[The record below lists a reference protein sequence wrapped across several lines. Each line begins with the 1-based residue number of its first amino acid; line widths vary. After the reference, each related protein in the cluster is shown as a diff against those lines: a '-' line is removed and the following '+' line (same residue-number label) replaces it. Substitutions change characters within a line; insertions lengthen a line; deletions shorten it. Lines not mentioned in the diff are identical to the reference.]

1 MSFIENI
8 FETTQFQLEKLCDRR
23 ASYYKEKQKLLN
35 KINKSSSDLSQEQQ
49 TTLLDLEQKQQ
60 ELTKQ
65 IQKYSHQLDVLR
77 RIVIVSEQVK
87 DLEIDCGVD
96 PLLHN
101 ALISAIAPTTFDE
114 LIKENL
120 ANKMPRYQQV
130 QTEIV
135 GQYSKEYSLYQGK
148 KIGQKS
154 ISYFATA
161 FVAFGRPFYL
171 KVCQRYH
178 ADCGGSD
185 EAMKFINT
193 AWGIAQDYLER
204 QAIAKIA

>member
-1 MSFIENI
+1 MSFFENI
-8 FETTQFQLEKLCDRR
+8 FETTQFQLEKLCDQREN
-23 ASYYKEKQKLLN
+23 YQQEKQDLLN
-35 KINKSSSDLSQEQQ
+35 KANKLSSNLSKKQQSALSDI
-49 TTLLDLEQKQQ
+49 EQKQQ
-60 ELTKQ
+60 GLTRK

-77 RIVIVSEQVK
+77 RILIVAEQVK

-114 LIKENL
+114 LRKENI
-120 ANKMPRYQQV
+120 ANKMPRYQQI
-130 QTEIV
+130 QSELIE
-135 GQYSKEYSLYQGK
+135 QYSKEYSLFQGQT
-148 KIGQKS
+148 IGQKS
-154 ISYFATA
+154 ISYFATT
-161 FVAFGRPFYL
+161 FIAFGRPFYL

-185 EAMKFINT
+185 ETMKFINT
-193 AWGIAQDYLER
+193 AWGMAQDYLER

>member
-1 MSFIENI
+1 M
-8 FETTQFQLEKLCDRR
+8 TQK
-23 ASYYKEKQKLLN
+23 
-35 KINKSSSDLSQEQQ
+35 
-49 TTLLDLEQKQQ
+49 
-60 ELTKQ
+60 
-65 IQKYSHQLDVLR
+65 IQKYSRQLDILR
-77 RIVIVSEQVK
+77 RIFIVSEQVK

-101 ALISAIAPTTFDE
+101 ALTAAIAPTTFDE
-114 LIKENL
+114 LRKENL
-120 ANKMPRYQQV
+120 ANKLPRYQQI

-154 ISYFATA
+154 ISYYATA
-161 FVAFGRPFYL
+161 FIAFGRPFYL

-185 EAMKFINT
+185 ETMKFINS
-193 AWGIAQDYLER
+193 AWSIAQDYLEK